1 MGGELGENNAFEW
14 TDGTSM
20 SFENW
25 LPGQERIDYEAKDAI
40 CLAMQFK
47 ISPTPLLP
55 SGHYWTSQK
64 CSGLGG
70 YVCRGKK
77 HENLNILISNQT
89 ITGTEGRLT
98 SPGE

>member
-1 MGGELGENNAFEW
+1 MAVNNVFEW

-20 SFENW
+20 EFDGW
-25 LPGQERIDYEAKDAI
+25 LPGQEIIEHIPKEPV
-40 CLAMQFK
+40 CLAIQFK

-64 CSGLGG
+64 CSNLGG

-77 HENLNILISNQT
+77 HGNLDILIKNQT

-98 SPGE
+98 SPG